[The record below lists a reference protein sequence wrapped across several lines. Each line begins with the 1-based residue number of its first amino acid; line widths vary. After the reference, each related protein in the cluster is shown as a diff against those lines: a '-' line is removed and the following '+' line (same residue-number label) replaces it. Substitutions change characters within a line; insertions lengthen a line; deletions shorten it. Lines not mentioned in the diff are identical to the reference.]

1 MFSDNKY
8 RIGRESSLLT
18 LFKKL
23 ILTFF
28 NYCYLGEFPYYQ
40 ANRKLSKGIL
50 FLSAPAIITGC
61 SKSVFP
67 QTDTALQ
74 THTCSKSISQL
85 IVQGYGSTLDILTF
99 NDDRLQRLDSYQRV
113 ENFDSSVAFAES
125 MEGDKIFFLYS
136 GTQKDRYSW
145 AEICSY
151 SSLRNITCDLEKEN
165 REISSMTG
173 LCRHKAG
180 ASGAELEMTPLTCE
194 IVLKSLKCDF
204 SDRPYSGKEIRNV
217 KVYLTNV
224 NATSSILPA
233 SSERTRRLINVGM
246 LNEFDIREFDD
257 KSIIVREVYENITT
271 KVSPLNISLLCYPGT
286 EDRSR
291 STRLVIEG
299 EIDGELYYWPIEINS
314 GTRLERG
321 CRYTYN
327 VTITRKGVTDP
338 ESILDPMT
346 ADIKF
351 DIKQWQE
358 REEYQVGF

>member
-40 ANRKLSKGIL
+40 ASRKLSKGIL

-67 QTDTALQ
+67 QTDTALP

-85 IVQGYGSTLDILTF
+85 TVQGYGSTLDILTF

-113 ENFDSSVAFAES
+113 ENFDGNVAFAES

-151 SSLRNITCDLEKEN
+151 SSLRKITCDLEREN
-165 REISSMTG
+165 REIPSMTG

-180 ASGAELEMTPLTCE
+180 SPGAELDMTPLTCE
-194 IVLKSLKCDF
+194 VVLKSLKCDF
-204 SDRPYSGKEIRNV
+204 SDRAYSGKEISNV
-217 KVYLTNV
+217 KVYLTNI
-224 NATSSILPA
+224 NATSSLLPEA
-233 SSERTRRLINVGM
+233 SGSRTRLINAGM
-246 LNEFDIREFDD
+246 LNPSDVAGFDD
-257 KSIIVREVYENITT
+257 RSLVVRNVKDNITSKT
-271 KVSPLNISLLCYPGT
+271 QHLNISLLCYPNF
-286 EDRSR
+286 EDKSR
-291 STRLVIEG
+291 SARLVIEG
-299 EIDGELYYWPIEINS
+299 IIDGHLYYWPIEINS
-314 GTRLERG
+314 GTSLERG

-338 ESILDPMT
+338 ESILEPMT
-346 ADIKF
+346 AEIKF